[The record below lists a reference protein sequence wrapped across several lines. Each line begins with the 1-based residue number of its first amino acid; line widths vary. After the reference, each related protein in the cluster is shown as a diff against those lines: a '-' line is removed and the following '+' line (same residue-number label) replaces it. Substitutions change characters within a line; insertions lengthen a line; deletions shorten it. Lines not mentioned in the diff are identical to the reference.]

1 MVKRII
7 GGLCLALALTSCN
20 GNKGKVNGNGYLIN
34 GEISDIRSGMV
45 YLKEYQDKNY
55 TLVDSA

>member
-45 YLKEYQDKNY
+45 YIRHQEWHGLSERI
-55 TLVDSA
+55 S

>member
-20 GNKGKVNGNGYLIN
+20 GNKGKVHPTPRHHHAHHT
-34 GEISDIRSGMV
+34 D
-45 YLKEYQDKNY
+45 
-55 TLVDSA
+55 